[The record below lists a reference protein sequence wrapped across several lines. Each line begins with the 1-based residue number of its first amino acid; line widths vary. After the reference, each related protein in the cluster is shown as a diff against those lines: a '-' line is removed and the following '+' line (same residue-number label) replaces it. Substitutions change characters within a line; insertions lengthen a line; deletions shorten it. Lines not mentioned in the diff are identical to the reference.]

1 MLKNILALLGIV
13 FIVILSF
20 LFFPVIWRVI
30 VIIIGIVLAFL
41 IFFGFVT
48 IALPITL
55 ILLAAILIYRLI
67 IFLLWKHSLTF

>member
-1 MLKNILALLGIV
+1 MLKTILALLGIV

-30 VIIIGIVLAFL
+30 AIIVGIVLACL
-41 IFFGFVT
+41 VFFGFIT

-55 ILLAAILIYRLI
+55 ILLVVILIYRLI
-67 IFLLWKHSLTF
+67 IFLI